1 MHVYIIIYIYIH
13 ANRKLNIEKTS
24 PRRRHIDLVV
34 AKVGGIPG
42 PNDLMSA
49 WVPFFLIRLTSWQVG
64 VG

>member
-1 MHVYIIIYIYIH
+1 MGLSGYTVYNVVYMYIYTYIH

-34 AKVGGIPG
+34 AKVGGIPE

-49 WVPFFLIRLTSWQVG
+49 
-64 VG
+64 